1 MESDKKVIIGINSL
15 NSCKFEDGKKINL
28 IKSICKYFDYTCHV
42 YVDDDVDVDDVEFG
56 MASIEIECC
65 LNKVEKLVE
74 IFKDF
79 DIYISSVDY
88 MDYHY
93 DVF

>member
-28 IKSICKYFDYTCHV
+28 IKSICKYFDYTCNV
-42 YVDDDVDVDDVEFG
+42 YVDDDDDVDDDVDDTY
-56 MASIEIECC
+56 IEIECY
-65 LNKVEKLVE
+65 LSKVESLVV
-74 IFKDF
+74 IFKVF
-79 DIYISSVDY
+79 DIYIDMVDY

-93 DVF
+93 